1 MSLVGLELD
10 DGNVMLRFTETAAE
24 TAGARHVQEARYAP
38 RSRPPPNH
46 RHPKQEEIFTITSGA
61 LRFVIEGVERIAKAG
76 DELVLPVNTLHY
88 AHNPHAEP
96 AIVRWE
102 TRPAL
107 RTAELF
113 QALYGSMKGRA
124 KPRLADAAAILREY
138 SDEMVLA
145 KPPLPIQKI
154 VFACLAPFGKIQR

>member
-10 DGNVMLRFTETAAE
+10 DGNVMLRFMETTTES
-24 TAGARHVQEARYAP
+24 AGARHVQEARYAP
-38 RSRPPPNH
+38 NSRPPPNH
-46 RHPKQEEIFTITSGA
+46 VHPRQEEIFTITSGA
-61 LRFVIEGVERIAKAG
+61 LRFVIDGTERIVRAG
-76 DELVLPVNTLHY
+76 DELVLPANTPHY
-88 AHNPHAEP
+88 AHNPHPEP

-113 QALYGSMKGRA
+113 RSLYGAMKGRA
-124 KPRLADAAAILREY
+124 KPRLVDAAAILREY

-145 KPPLPIQKI
+145 KPPVPIQKI
-154 VFACLAPFGKIQR
+154 VFACLAPFGKIRR